1 MKVDLKINYLELE
14 NIAENVGK
22 YKKAIEDIND
32 AIENLDKVIQ
42 KQKSKSTKKLES
54 KISNKKTKR
63 SDLIDELDDIQKIIK
78 DYCEDM
84 RNLVN
89 CKSEGTITRVD
100 QFDIQFN
107 IWQIAGDL
115 TTFIGQMT
123 MAPVEPPTP
132 ISVGPSNEN
141 NQRKMK
147 ANYNKLLSFHR
158 SHIVPT
164 YRLVDDYIDR
174 LHKIY
179 DKNIA
184 PYENLDDD
192 YESKMAS
199 IYHRGK
205 SWTQIAEDWLFDHKG
220 EIVTFCK
227 SFAIAFL
234 TTCTLIVIAT
244 AISVSAPVVFTVFG
258 ILVAAGQCTISCMPK
273 SAFEAKWLKGIK
285 DSSDSYVDG
294 LHEKWKA
301 LSDRG
306 IYGVLEC
313 IGQDIGDAS
322 QTGKGLATITGSIT
336 GSIAGGFAGDKLSLK
351 VKKVKAAKAEAKS
364 LKISEKK
371 EPELKDIEGEKP
383 KVSKGE
389 EKPLGPQAK
398 SEKVK
403 FKDGRYEHHMVY
415 GEKFAKKGVSGG
427 HNWKKFD
434 DYIGNSEYS
443 FDSHKVSKHPDIDGV
458 YDIEYTLKRPVK
470 DYTGKPIPGEFKHV
484 PGGNRIFKKT
494 VYDSNVISDNEMI
507 KLSKDAMKEAVKSGR
522 KRVIDKQNKVLY
534 QGKVSYKGK
543 TLKFEGFENMNTG
556 EIENAYP
563 VLEWSKN

>member
-174 LHKIY
+174 LNKIY

-220 EIVTFCK
+220 EIVAFCK

-258 ILVAAGQCTISCMPK
+258 ILVAAGQCTISCIPK

-294 LHEKWKA
+294 LNEKWKA

-336 GSIAGGFAGDKLSLK
+336 GMIAGSFAEDNLSLK
-351 VKKVKAAKAEAKS
+351 VKKVKAAKAKAKS
-364 LKISEKK
+364 LKISETK
-371 EPELKDIEGEKP
+371 EPELKNVEVEKP
-383 KVSKGE
+383 NVNTLIPKDVKDII
-389 EKPLGPQAK
+389 
-398 SEKVK
+398 EKVENGTIK
-403 FKDGRYEHHMVY
+403 LVKNIQKGNY
-415 GEKFAKKGVSGG
+415 GEMKMDVYFAKRGYKRISLDRVTSIDAPTHHG
-427 HNWKKFD
+427 
-434 DYIGNSEYS
+434 
-443 FDSHKVSKHPDIDGV
+443 IDGV
-458 YDIEYTLKRPVK
+458 YYNPEGKPPYVIAEAKFSSTGIPRLSKLRDGTRQMSEKWITKPSKRGLSRLDQAVGKEKALDILTK
-470 DYTGKPIPGEFKHV
+470 DY
-484 PGGNRIFKKT
+484 
-494 VYDSNVISDNEMI
+494 
-507 KLSKDAMKEAVKSGR
+507 KS
-522 KRVIDKQNKVLY
+522 VLVTIDKTGDVKTCILDAN
-534 QGKVSYKGK
+534 GKVIK
-543 TLKFEGFENMNTG
+543 
-556 EIENAYP
+556 
-563 VLEWSKN
+563 

>member
-123 MAPVEPPTP
+123 EAPVEPPTP

-220 EIVTFCK
+220 EIVAFCK

-273 SAFEAKWLKGIK
+273 SAFEAEWLKGIK

-294 LHEKWKA
+294 LREKWKA

-336 GSIAGGFAGDKLSLK
+336 GMIAGSFAGDNLSLK
-351 VKKVKAAKAEAKS
+351 VKKVKAAKAKAKS
-364 LKISEKK
+364 LKISETK
-371 EPELKDIEGEKP
+371 EPELKNVEVEKVGKTEAKFKKSKTKFSSENGDINSIFKNGKVIINDLKANPSVFRGKSVNEIAQVLKENGYDVTV
-383 KVSKGE
+383 KVSTRSRSRAQIIKINNPGNG
-389 EKPLGPQAK
+389 KNISQVQVSPGGGRHG
-398 SEKVK
+398 SSSYVK
-403 FKDGRYEHHMVY
+403 ISTTDQGIIKIVDGLESNYKTDGKETSTII
-415 GEKFAKKGVSGG
+415 FSGG
-427 HNWKKFD
+427 N
-434 DYIGNSEYS
+434 
-443 FDSHKVSKHPDIDGV
+443 
-458 YDIEYTLKRPVK
+458 
-470 DYTGKPIPGEFKHV
+470 
-484 PGGNRIFKKT
+484 
-494 VYDSNVISDNEMI
+494 
-507 KLSKDAMKEAVKSGR
+507 
-522 KRVIDKQNKVLY
+522 
-534 QGKVSYKGK
+534 
-543 TLKFEGFENMNTG
+543 
-556 EIENAYP
+556 
-563 VLEWSKN
+563 